1 MRTLLTL
8 FLALCATGI
17 MAQGIVDREVG
28 DFHEIKVYDLIEV
41 NLIKSDENR
50 ILIKGKNT
58 QDINFVNKD
67 GVLKLK
73 MPLEK
78 KFQGEDTF
86 IEVYYTDIRVI
97 DANEGA
103 RIIGNELFVQDR
115 IELRAQEGSEIEIGL
130 QVQDAKIRAVT
141 GGIINASGIATNQVI
156 VLNTGGVFEGRNL
169 KTDYTNIRVSA
180 GGEAELFAAE
190 EVEVQI
196 RAGGDV
202 RIYGDPQR
210 VNKDVMMGGRV
221 YFLD

>member
-28 DFHEIKVYDLIEV
+28 DFREIKVYDLIEV

-130 QVQDAKIRAVT
+130 QVQDAK
-141 GGIINASGIATNQVI
+141 SGR
-156 VLNTGGVFEGRNL
+156 LP
-169 KTDYTNIRVSA
+169 A
-180 GGEAELFAAE
+180 GSSMLPEL
-190 EVEVQI
+190 
-196 RAGGDV
+196 
-202 RIYGDPQR
+202 PQTR
-210 VNKDVMMGGRV
+210 LS
-221 YFLD
+221 Y